1 MPKDFDP
8 TSPLR
13 RANFFA
19 DCLLLIH
26 CQAEYLIS
34 LSDVIFDR
42 IFMDAHHHNKRA
54 LKIPLLVVRQSI
66 INCLLF

>member
-19 DCLLLIH
+19 DCLLLIL

-34 LSDVIFDR
+34 LSDVFLIGYLW
-42 IFMDAHHHNKRA
+42 MHNT
-54 LKIPLLVVRQSI
+54 I
-66 INCLLF
+66 ISEL

>member
-34 LSDVIFDR
+34 LSDVFFDR

-54 LKIPLLVVRQSI
+54 LKIPLLYDNLKVIWQK
-66 INCLLF
+66 C